1 MLEPSRSASPS
12 PQSPTLEGRQCG
24 SPVSSLPAAVLLRRR
39 VSLRRLLRTEY
50 VSATPRRAV
59 SPLHALVYPRSLLQS
74 VSPSKAFRGGS
85 EAGSPL
91 WLGRLGRPCL
101 GRVTD
106 VTGTDLEP
114 SRWFWSLG
122 SIFMDRGR
130 FNKEILLCNSC
141 LGFSAFDPYTASYR
155 NTTLQNLLP
164 PLFQPCLVGVRTN
177 QAISS
182 SMNRMGC

>member
-106 VTGTDLEP
+106 VTGTDSEKYIYRQNFNLD
-114 SRWFWSLG
+114 STGTQQAGQVRNKKD
-122 SIFMDRGR
+122 SINR
-130 FNKEILLCNSC
+130 SC
-141 LGFSAFDPYTASYR
+141 CATVA
-155 NTTLQNLLP
+155 
-164 PLFQPCLVGVRTN
+164 
-177 QAISS
+177 
-182 SMNRMGC
+182 